1 MYIDGQ
7 WTHAKSDAVFD
18 VFNPA
23 TQDKISEVPDGGRDD
38 ANIPRRNIWARC
50 AHHSL
55 RY

>member
-23 TQDKISEVPDGGRDD
+23 TQDKISEVPDGGHEG
-38 ANIPRRNIWARC
+38 I
-50 AHHSL
+50 SEYL
-55 RY
+55 ETKLGGFSV